1 MDKEIYNFTFN
12 KEDAT
17 FQFDSIGPKGKI
29 RKLISYI
36 LFDRMD
42 DGTPVLNLA
51 FGDLE
56 GDDQNISDTVVSN
69 NSDRDKVLATVARTV
84 LHIIDSYNKVGIIA
98 QGSTPSRTRLYQI
111 SINAYKE
118 EIDEHFEVKGL
129 TDKGWEIFKKGT
141 NYSSFLATKKV

>member
-56 GDDQNISDTVVSN
+56 GNDQNISDTVISN
-69 NSDRDKVLATVARTV
+69 NPDRDKVLATVARTV
-84 LHIIDSYNKVGIIA
+84 LQIIDSYNKVGIIA

-111 SINAYKE
+111 SINA
-118 EIDEHFEVKGL
+118 
-129 TDKGWEIFKKGT
+129 
-141 NYSSFLATKKV
+141 